1 MKSLFKIK
9 NKQLI
14 VLNYLLLAISSI
26 FVLSLKGC
34 YDNNSDQI
42 VNESIPSEYFK
53 VDELIKEEFNT
64 NKTNFIEHVILV
76 EGIVKDINCLN
87 DRYTIILRGKAN
99 VNTLVICDIQKNQ
112 KELFKSQELGK
123 TIRVKGILK
132 GCLKDIIL
140 LNCIIIN

>member
-9 NKQLI
+9 NKQFI
-14 VLNYLLLAISSI
+14 VYKSLLLAISAI

-34 YDNNSDQI
+34 YDNSDQI
-42 VNESIPSEYFK
+42 VNESLPSKYFK
-53 VDELIKEEFNT
+53 VDELIKKEFNT

-76 EGIVKDINCLN
+76 EGIVKDINYLN
-87 DRYTIILRGKAN
+87 NRYTIILRGKAN
-99 VNTLVICDIQKNQ
+99 VNTLVICDMQENQ
-112 KELFKSQELGK
+112 KELLKRQELGK

-132 GCLKDIIL
+132 GSLKDIIL